1 MKIYDLRKKDGT
13 PIQLDINE
21 WNIYHNNIPLM
32 DELVKLTRMYNI
44 LAHDGN
50 QKFNTYGSSI
60 VSEDVFDKYKYKPIS
75 GTNKI
80 FNRNTVVN
88 HKGLWFLTTDKC
100 KISLPPTRT
109 SNHFFQ
115 IDRTFNPICLFR
127 DDGRSINSPFG
138 FTYNDLAQMLR
149 NDDYSKYIKDNDY
162 IEIVIDGFLYTM
174 RFNID
179 MYHDYSFTAPYT
191 YNRNQLMN
199 NIPHHIDM
207 ISDEIIPEILNQ
219 QLNVFNKSVGNL
231 TSIAGDKKSR
241 DAGIPNLYQ
250 SISNTFWNKYS
261 VKLNPMLK
269 DNIIEKYCRIGDRK
283 VSDLTKS
290 ANNMSNVPIGR
301 FWQPREPEIYGQAI
315 ISQKIYEGGI
325 CMQYPSFK
333 YTGTSR
339 REATSINNSS
349 PGKNK
354 PYITWSLMNS
364 STDSIIVHESGRPTV
379 INKSYE
385 NIQNL
390 LCFRF
395 A

>member
-21 WNIYHNNIPLM
+21 WNIYHNDIPLM

-100 KISLPPTRT
+100 NISLPPTRT

-115 IDRTFNPICLFR
+115 IDRTPNPICLFR
-127 DDGRSINSPFG
+127 DDGRTITSDFG
-138 FTYNDLAQMLR
+138 FNYNDLTQMLR
-149 NDDYSKYIKDNDY
+149 NGDYDMYIKDNDY
-162 IEIVIDGFLYTM
+162 IELIIDGYLYTM

-179 MYHDYSFTAPYT
+179 IYHDYSFTSPYT
-191 YNRNQLMN
+191 YNYNKLEN

-207 ISDEIIPEILNQ
+207 ISDEIIPEPLNQ
-219 QLNVFNKSVGNL
+219 QLNVFDKSVGNL
-231 TSIAGDKKSR
+231 PSIAGNKKSR
-241 DAGIPNLYQ
+241 EAGIPNLYQ
-250 SISNTFWNKYS
+250 SISNSFWNKYS
-261 VKLNPMLK
+261 VKLNPILK
-269 DNIIEKYCRIGDRK
+269 DRIIERYCRIGDRLASK
-283 VSDLTKS
+283 FTESISRYL
-290 ANNMSNVPIGR
+290 NIPIGR
-301 FWQPREPEIYGQAI
+301 FWQPREPEIYGTSI
-315 ISQKIYEGGI
+315 ISQKIYEGGVCI
-325 CMQYPSFK
+325 QYPSFK
-333 YTGTSR
+333 YIGAAR
-339 REATSINNSS
+339 REAHNINSNV

-354 PYITWSLMNS
+354 PYITWSLKN
-364 STDSIIVHESGRPTV
+364 TATESIIIHATGRPT
-379 INKSYE
+379 ILDKTYE
-385 NIQNL
+385 DIQNL